1 MLAVEVL
8 FKSSFKEKKK
18 KTKTGKLYSE
28 NQNLK
33 TIDTAECLDMRL
45 EYYRYISVTTG
56 FITPVRILLMSSP
69 LSALIGGREKS
80 GLGLGIVVE
89 LLHFPE
95 HICHVAQFAPFVLM

>member
-1 MLAVEVL
+1 MLILLMLAVEVL

-45 EYYRYISVTTG
+45 EYYR
-56 FITPVRILLMSSP
+56 
-69 LSALIGGREKS
+69 
-80 GLGLGIVVE
+80 
-89 LLHFPE
+89 
-95 HICHVAQFAPFVLM
+95 